1 MNKSFATAIN
11 CIDGRIQEPVAEF
24 TISKFRVNY
33 VDMIT
38 EPGADKVLSE
48 NKPVDIIESI
58 KRRVLIS
65 IEKHKSRIIIIVGH
79 YGCAANP
86 VGKEG
91 HYRQISTAVKNIKEW
106 GLEVDIYGVWVGE
119 GWKAALL

>member
-11 CIDGRIQEPVAEF
+11 CIDGRIQELVAEF